1 MAKPTEKKM
10 RKLVIVESPA
20 KAKTIEKYLGSDYVV
35 EASVG
40 HILDLP
46 RRTLGVDVRKGFSP
60 QYEIIEGKENIIK
73 SLQRSAKKA
82 SEIFIATDPDRE
94 GEAIAA
100 HLAKIIGLD
109 GGRIRRVLFN
119 EITPASVRHGLT
131 EPGEIDQA
139 KVEAQQARRIL
150 DRLVGYMVSPFIQKV
165 IARGLSAGRVQSVAL
180 RIICEREAEIQA
192 FVSQE
197 YWSITADLLTN
208 KGEAFQAKLARWRG
222 SKVNM
227 DITDQAAAQT
237 IVEALRG
244 ETFTLADLV
253 KKNVKKAPLPPYT
266 TSTLQQ
272 DAANRLKFS
281 NTRTMQ
287 VAQALYEGVELGKEG
302 PVGLITYMR
311 TDSTRSAPEAIKAAR
326 QFIAERFGDDS
337 RPKQPREFKK
347 SKRAQD
353 AHEAIRPT
361 DVHREPLTIKKDL
374 TPEQFKLYELVWKR
388 FIASQ
393 MTEAEFESTTATIQ
407 AGEGEFRATGRRTLF
422 KGYQQLYDD
431 PANEDDETAQE
442 LPILTVGETFEL
454 KTLNPKQ
461 HFTQPPPRYNEGSL
475 VKELDEKGIGRPST
489 YAQIISTLIA
499 RRYVTRKEH
508 RFNPTEL
515 GETVNKVLVS
525 QFPDIFNVS
534 FTAQMEEELDSIEN
548 ERTDWVRVVEDFYE
562 PFQQSLQ
569 VAQGKR
575 QELRKQT
582 EEATDQVCE
591 KCGSP
596 MIIRWGRH
604 GRFLGCSAFPACK
617 NIKPLE
623 PASAPQLTDK
633 TCPKCGKPM
642 VVRHGPHGR
651 FLGCSGYPECKTIV
665 SLEQGEQVDCPR
677 PGCMGKVGQK
687 RSKKGRVFWGCSDYP
702 KCDFVSWCRPILEP
716 CADCGH
722 PYMDERTTKAGTFK
736 VCPKCKAKVAK
747 EV

>member
-1 MAKPTEKKM
+1 MAKSTEKKM

-20 KAKTIEKYLGSDYVV
+20 KAKTIEKYLGSDYAV

-46 RRTLGVDVRKGFSP
+46 RRTLGVDVRKKFAP
-60 QYEIIEGKENIIK
+60 QYEIIEGKENVIK
-73 SLQRSAKKA
+73 SLQRNAKKA
-82 SEIFIATDPDRE
+82 GEIFIATDPDRE
-94 GEAIAA
+94 GEAIAS
-100 HLAKIIGLD
+100 HLAKVIGLD

-119 EITPASVRHGLT
+119 EITPNSVRQGLKA
-131 EPGEIDQA
+131 PGDIDQA

-180 RIICEREAEIQA
+180 RLICEREAEIRD
-192 FVSQE
+192 FKPQE
-197 YWSITADLLTN
+197 YWSITADLLTK
-208 KGEAFQAKLARWRG
+208 KGEAFQAKLTRWKG
-222 SKVNM
+222 EKVNM
-227 DITDQAAAQT
+227 DIQDEATAQA
-237 IVEALRG
+237 IVDSLRSHS
-244 ETFTLADLV
+244 FTLTDLT
-253 KKNVKKAPLPPYT
+253 KKNVKKSPLPPYT

-272 DAANRLKFS
+272 DAANRLRFS
-281 NTRTMQ
+281 NSRTMQ
-287 VAQALYEGVELGKEG
+287 VAQALYEGIELGKEG

-311 TDSTRSAPEAIKAAR
+311 TDSTRSAPEAIKSAR
-326 QFIAERFGDDS
+326 EFIAERFGDDF
-337 RPKQPREFKK
+337 RPKQAREFKK

-361 DVHREPLTIKKDL
+361 DVHREPLSVKKSL

-388 FIASQ
+388 FVASQ
-393 MTEAEFESTTATIQ
+393 MAEAEFEGTTATIQ
-407 AGEGEFRATGRRTLF
+407 AGEGELRATGRRTLF
-422 KGYQQLYDD
+422 KGYQQLY
-431 PANEDDETAQE
+431 EDATNGEDETAQE
-442 LPILTVGETFEL
+442 LPKLTVGETFQL

-489 YAQIISTLIA
+489 YAMIVSTLIA
-499 RRYVTRKEH
+499 RHYVTRKEH
-508 RFNPTEL
+508 RFSPTEL
-515 GETVNKVLVS
+515 GETVNKILVS

-548 ERTDWVRVVEDFYE
+548 EQADWVHVVEDFYG
-562 PFQQSLQ
+562 PFQKSLQ
-569 VAQGKR
+569 TAQGKR

-582 EEATDQVCE
+582 EESTDKVCE

-623 PASAPQLTDK
+623 PAAAPQPTDK

-642 VVRHGPHGR
+642 VVRHGPHSR
-651 FLGCSGYPECKTIV
+651 FLGCSGYPECKTIEP
-665 SLEQGEQVDCPR
+665 LEQGEQVDCPR
-677 PGCMGKVGQK
+677 PGCNGKVGQR
-687 RSKKGRVFWGCSDYP
+687 RSKKGRVFWGCSNYP
-702 KCDFVSWCRPILEP
+702 KCDFVSWYRPILEP
-716 CADCGH
+716 CAACGH
-722 PYMDERTTKAGTFK
+722 PYMDERNTKAGSFK
-736 VCPKCKAKVAK
+736 VCPKCKAKVAR
-747 EV
+747 EA

>member
-10 RKLVIVESPA
+10 KKLVIVESPA
-20 KAKTIEKYLGSDYVV
+20 KAKTIEKYLGPDYVV

-82 SEIFIATDPDRE
+82 GEIFIATDPDRE
-94 GEAIAA
+94 GEAIAS

-109 GGRIRRVLFN
+109 GGRIHRVLFN
-119 EITPASVRHGLT
+119 EITPASVRRGLT

-139 KVEAQQARRIL
+139 RVDAQQARRIL

-180 RIICEREAEIQA
+180 RLICEREAEIRA
-192 FVSQE
+192 FIAQE
-197 YWSITADLLTN
+197 YWSITADLLTG
-208 KGEAFQAKLARWRG
+208 KGETFQAKLARWQG
-222 SKVNM
+222 AKMNM
-227 DITDQAAAQT
+227 DIKDQAAAQT

-244 ETFTLADLV
+244 ESYTLTDLV

-281 NTRTMQ
+281 NTRTMM
-287 VAQALYEGVELGKEG
+287 VAQALYEGIELGKEG
-302 PVGLITYMR
+302 PVGLISYMR

-326 QFIAERFGDDS
+326 QFIAERFGDDF
-337 RPKQPREFKK
+337 RPKQAREFKK

-361 DVHREPLTIKKDL
+361 DVHREPLLVKKNL
-374 TPEQFKLYELVWKR
+374 TPEQFKLYELIWKR

-393 MTEAEFESTTATIQ
+393 MAEAEFESTTATIQ

-442 LPILTVGETFEL
+442 LPLLTVGETFEL

-489 YAQIISTLIA
+489 YAQIISTLVT

-508 RFNPTEL
+508 RFYPTEL

-548 ERTDWVRVVEDFYE
+548 ERTDWVKVVGDFYE

-665 SLEQGEQVDCPR
+665 GEQVDCPR
-677 PGCMGKVGQK
+677 PGCTGKVGQK
-687 RSKKGRVFWGCSDYP
+687 RSKKGRFFWGCSNYP
-702 KCDFVSWCRPILEP
+702 KCDFVSGYRPILEP

-736 VCPKCKAKVAK
+736 VCPKCKAEVAK
-747 EV
+747 EA